1 MNNELTMSILTALL
15 VLVGAVQVG
24 MLFSQKHQNQ
34 LALLQ
39 DYRNK
44 WWGLKKEWAAVVYVG
59 RREGDYYQVA
69 DQALLKEFDKL
80 KQEHS
85 LSRPTVWALAPVRA
99 VSNILSDVCI
109 RVLQGHLDIKDIYPV
124 FGSELLRQGKP
135 LRIILDVYY
144 PIHHDPMEDREHSNI
159 RKELQDWLIYHDGI
173 RRRCLILID
182 LLWAEGVRLGDIC
195 PSDIKNA
202 AKAKIHTAKAINER
216 IADETKK
223 VNNSMSLLRV
233 AKLRAHLKHSQYR
246 KFFWENGID
255 EVELNEREEQWVTML
270 LRDHRR

>member
-1 MNNELTMSILTALL
+1 MNNGLTMSILTTLL
-15 VLVGAVQVG
+15 VLIGVVQVR

-44 WWGLKKEWAAVVYVG
+44 WWELKKEWATVVYVG

-69 DQALLKEFDKL
+69 DQALLQEFDKL
-80 KQEHS
+80 KQEYS

-99 VSNILSDVCI
+99 VSSILSDVCI

-124 FGSELLRQGKP
+124 FGSELLRQGRP

-144 PIHHDPMEDREHSNI
+144 PICHDSTEAREHSNI

-195 PSDIKNA
+195 PSDIKSA
-202 AKAKIHTAKAINER
+202 AKAKIHTAKTINER
-216 IADETKK
+216 MAREAKK
-223 VNNSMSLLRV
+223 VNNYMNPLRV
-233 AKLRAHLKHSQYR
+233 SKLKSHLKHSQYR
-246 KFFWENGID
+246 NFFWENGVD

-270 LRDHRR
+270 LRGHRG